1 VRGRSSWRLTSVFL
15 AAACLLGG
23 WLGVNQLRGASSALD
38 GAENLTLDW
47 RFLLAGARPAPRG
60 VVIAAIDDETLQET
74 GGGAPSRKS
83 LAGIVRRIAEFGP
96 RAVALDI
103 ALVDPKDA
111 ETDAELADALKS
123 TTSVVA
129 AIGLFGEGRQSGAR
143 AEPGELALAP
153 QPSGVLWP
161 VDVIRD
167 AALAGLANVST
178 DASGVPR
185 YIPLIYPSPDG
196 AAPSFALAAA
206 SSALG
211 ADPVFGPDSVQ
222 IGDRTTT
229 TDLGYHMPL
238 RYYGPAAS
246 FTRVSAAKLLS
257 GAIEPEL
264 LRGQV
269 VVVGMTAAGFGD
281 TFATPFDRVAPGAE
295 IFATAISNLL
305 NGDALV
311 RSRATRRLDGAA
323 AVSLPVLMLALMSM
337 RRPGAGF
344 AAAGLVF
351 VLWAGGVLL
360 AFVHGYWFNMA
371 APLASTVP
379 LVIGYAGARYIAER
393 RATQRIE
400 AEKLRLAR
408 FQSPLLLDHILRT
421 PDFLKAPIRQNVA
434 ALFLDLSGF
443 TSVAEGL
450 GPEASR
456 ELLGDMQSLVEREV
470 TAERGIVLNFM
481 GDGVFAAFGL
491 PEPKGDDAARALI
504 AVERLRS
511 TVAAWVADLPAGAKG
526 RLDFRIGAHYG
537 PAMISRQGSESQQ
550 QISATGDTVNVASRL
565 LEVAKQQHCRVVVT
579 EDLVAAADAQL
590 PARSFDGDAFAPLTV
605 AIRGRASPLK
615 VRMRK

>member
-1 VRGRSSWRLTSVFL
+1 VRARSSRPLTGVFL

-23 WLGVNQLRGASSALD
+23 WLGVNQIRGAASALD
-38 GAENLTLDW
+38 RAENLTLDW

-60 VVIAAIDDETLQET
+60 VVIAAIDDETLRET
-74 GGGAPSRKS
+74 GGGAPTRKS
-83 LAGIVRRIAEFGP
+83 LARIVRRIAEFGP

-123 TTSVVA
+123 ATSVVA

-143 AEPGELALAP
+143 TEPGELALAP

-161 VDVIRD
+161 LDVIRD

-185 YIPLIYPSPDG
+185 YTPLIYLVPDG
-196 AAPSFALAAA
+196 VAPSFALAAA

-211 ADPVFGPDSVQ
+211 ADPAFGPDSVQ

-229 TDLGYHMPL
+229 TDIGYHMPL
-238 RYYGPAAS
+238 RYYGPSAS

-257 GAIEPEL
+257 GDIEPEL

-281 TFATPFDRVAPGAE
+281 TFATPFDRVAPGAA

-305 NGDALV
+305 NGDALT
-311 RSRATRRLDGAA
+311 RTHATRWFDAA
-323 AVSLPVLMLALMSM
+323 AAIALPVVMLALMSM
-337 RRPGAGF
+337 RRPGVGV
-344 AAAGLVF
+344 AAAALVF
-351 VLWAGGVLL
+351 VLWAGGAFL
-360 AFVHGYWFNMA
+360 AFVHGYWLNMA
-371 APLASTVP
+371 APLASSVP
-379 LVIGYAGARYIAER
+379 LVVGYAGARYVFER
-393 RATQRIE
+393 RAAQMIE

-408 FQSPLLLDHILRT
+408 FQSPLLLEHILRT
-421 PDFLKAPIRQNVA
+421 PDFLKEPVRQNVA

-456 ELLGDMQSLVEREV
+456 ELLKDMQSLVEREV

-491 PEPKGDDAARALI
+491 PEPKDDDAARAFLAI
-504 AVERLRS
+504 ERIRS
-511 TVAAWVADLPAGAKG
+511 SVAAWVANLPPGVRG
-526 RLDFRIGAHYG
+526 RLDFRVGAHYG
-537 PAMISRQGSESQQ
+537 PAVISRHGSESQQ

-565 LEVAKQQHCRVVVT
+565 LEVAKQQRCRVVVT
-579 EDLVAAADAQL
+579 EDLAAAAIARL
-590 PARSFDGDAFAPLTV
+590 PAAAVDADAFAPLTV

-615 VRMRK
+615 VRVRK